1 MSEQTAALNPFI
13 FRAYDIRGVVGEDL
27 TPASGE
33 RIARAYGT
41 YVRLRTGLQRPKIAV
56 GRDNRPSSLELQQ
69 AAIRGAMAAGCGCV
83 DIGLALSP
91 MLYFAVCYRKLDG
104 GINVTGSHNPIQY
117 NGLKL
122 TLADAAPI
130 AERDIQDIR
139 CLAESRLFLSGRA
152 RLTRRSIGASY
163 ARELLARVSLARP
176 MKVVL
181 DTRNGTASVFAPA
194 ILRRAGCKVTRLYC
208 ESDGTFPHGVPD
220 PEVEENVHDLSE
232 AVLAHKADLGIAL
245 DGDGDRIGVVDEKGG
260 RHEADELLMV
270 LARDLLARRPGE
282 RVMMDVKSS
291 RTLVQ
296 DIRAHGGQPVMSR
309 TGHSLIKK
317 QMRQEGIL
325 LAGEVSGHMFFKEDY
340 YGFDDATLAALRLL
354 EAFSKSDLPVSAHW
368 ASVPKMVKTSE
379 MKAPCPDDKKFQI
392 VDEVARYFKARYP
405 DSLTIDGIRVEQEH
419 GWGLVRP
426 SNTNPYLTLRFE
438 ADSQQAFDAI
448 KSEIYAKLR
457 EYPAVQLP

>member
-1 MSEQTAALNPFI
+1 MPEETAALNPFM

-41 YVRLRTGLQRPKIAV
+41 YLRLRTGLRRPKVAV

-69 AAIRGAMAAGCGCV
+69 AAIRGAMAAGCDCV

-91 MLYFAVCYRKLDG
+91 MLYFAVCYWKLDG
-104 GINVTGSHNPIQY
+104 GINVTGSHNPVQY

-130 AERDIQDIR
+130 AERDIQDLR

-194 ILRRAGCKVTRLYC
+194 ILKRAGCKVTRLYC
-208 ESDGTFPHGVPD
+208 ESDGTFPHGIPD
-220 PEVEENVHDLSE
+220 PEVEENVRDLSE

-270 LARDLLARRPGE
+270 LARDFLARRPGE

-296 DIRAHGGQPVMSR
+296 DIQAHGGQPVMSR

-317 QMRQEGIL
+317 QMREEGIL
-325 LAGEVSGHMFFKEDY
+325 LAGEVSGHMFFKENY

-368 ASVPKMVKTSE
+368 ASVPKMIKTSE

-392 VDEVARYFKARYP
+392 VDEVAQYFKARYP

-448 KSEIYAKLR
+448 KSEIYAKLS
-457 EYPAVQLP
+457 EYPDVKLP

>member
-1 MSEQTAALNPFI
+1 MSEQTAELNPFM

-27 TPASGE
+27 TPASCE

-69 AAIRGAMAAGCGCV
+69 AAIHGAMAAGCGCV

-130 AERDIQDIR
+130 AERDIQDLR

-270 LARDLLARRPGE
+270 LARDFLARRPGE

-291 RTLVQ
+291 RTLVE
-296 DIRAHGGQPVMSR
+296 DVRAHGGQPVMSR

-325 LAGEVSGHMFFKEDY
+325 LAGEVSGHMFFKENY

-368 ASVPKMVKTSE
+368 ASVPKMIKTSE
-379 MKAPCPDDKKFQI
+379 MKASCPDDKKFQI
-392 VDEVARYFKARYP
+392 VDEIAGYFKARYP

-448 KSEIYAKLR
+448 KSEIYAKLS
-457 EYPAVQLP
+457 EYPDVKLP